1 MSDGFTT
8 LDGEITMSLEQSSG
22 VGSIANNLTTTNE
35 GYALDARQGKVL
47 EDKKLDKAN
56 VMNNISTSV
65 SGYALDARQGKWLDE
80 NKIGYGDIANNIET
94 EDPSKVLG
102 ASMGVY
108 LMEQIDEVALEA
120 GEIREELEAVT
131 NAIGIGDDA
140 IDLKGKYLDNALFR

>member
-1 MSDGFTT
+1 
-8 LDGEITMSLEQSSG
+8 
-22 VGSIANNLTTTNE
+22 
-35 GYALDARQGKVL
+35 
-47 EDKKLDKAN
+47 
-56 VMNNISTSV
+56 MNNISTSV